1 MVLTPVLSYPS
12 IIVSGAYPCVVL
24 SGYFDPLEVRDE
36 IVQVQLI
43 LDVVHCSNAKR
54 KDKKILNDI

>member
-1 MVLTPVLSYPS
+1 
-12 IIVSGAYPCVVL
+12 
-24 SGYFDPLEVRDE
+24 VRDE